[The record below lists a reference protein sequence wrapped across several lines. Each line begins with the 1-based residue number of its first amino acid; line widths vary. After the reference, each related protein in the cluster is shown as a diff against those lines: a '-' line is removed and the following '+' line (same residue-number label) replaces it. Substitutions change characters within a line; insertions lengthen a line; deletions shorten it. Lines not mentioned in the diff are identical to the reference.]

1 MLYKDLFEYLNQEH
15 GLTILE
21 SDALEIERIVLKN
34 HENKQLMLNGVV
46 GRSELLE
53 VFIDFAD
60 WYKDEYKQHIPLGAI
75 NEFVKSL

>member
-34 HENKQLMLNGVV
+34 HENKQLLLNGVV
-46 GRSELLE
+46 GQSEQLKCSTC
-53 VFIDFAD
+53 IDDGNFTGTQKCFSCFNWSNHRA
-60 WYKDEYKQHIPLGAI
+60 
-75 NEFVKSL
+75 F

>member
-34 HENKQLMLNGVV
+34 QENQQLLLNGVV
-46 GRSELLE
+46 KS
-53 VFIDFAD
+53 FYCQKPTD
-60 WYKDEYKQHIPLGAI
+60 YKSSFKCETQCGLCASFEGKRQ
-75 NEFVKSL
+75 